1 MEDLVINASY
11 IFTRTYINKINFIY
25 FLKLFNLVSELIRA
39 SKEVKK
45 KLVKLLQKSNSK
57 MERK

>member
-25 FLKLFNLVSELIRA
+25 FLKLFNLVNELIRA

-45 KLVKLLQKSNSK
+45 KLVKLLQRSNSK